1 MSFEPFQKFLV
12 RAANQYGMK
21 RQVEAAHICQTSRAV
36 LAHIFADT
44 ETFEQYVEVGYF
56 REGVLVLKVA
66 NGAWAQEVV
75 VKKEKIIR
83 EVNGRIGEEVVKNLR
98 AELR

>member
-36 LAHIFADT
+36 LAHVFADT

>member
-36 LAHIFADT
+36 LAHVFADT

-83 EVNGRIGEEVVKNLR
+83 EVNERIGQEVVKNLR

>member
-36 LAHIFADT
+36 LAHVFADT

-56 REGVLVLKVA
+56 REGVLVLKVE
-66 NGAWAQEVV
+66 NGAWAQEVI